1 MTCMDWLKEVVD
13 DLCIS
18 PGLYFHFTV
27 LTKLTCQKSPHGSP
41 PHATVGDK
49 KFQETSLAML

>member
-1 MTCMDWLKEVVD
+1 MTYMDWLKEVVD

-18 PGLYFHFTV
+18 SALYFHFAV
-27 LTKLTCQKSPHGSP
+27 LIKLTCQKSPHDSP
-41 PHATVGDK
+41 PRATVGDN